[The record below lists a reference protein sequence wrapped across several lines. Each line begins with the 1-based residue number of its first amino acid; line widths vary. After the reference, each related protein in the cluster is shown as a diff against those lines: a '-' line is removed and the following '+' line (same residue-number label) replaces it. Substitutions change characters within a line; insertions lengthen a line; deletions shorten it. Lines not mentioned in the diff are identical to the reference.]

1 MGMAMAQLATLLVDK
16 GDLEATKKSIVAAVT
31 GEELHMLRRF
41 GLENGDGVI
50 DCSEFIIL
58 CMVRMG
64 LDPTL
69 IEFINSEFK
78 RLDDDNSGY
87 LTIEEVTGGK
97 YFLKNGQIVSREG
110 QQLSVRGLKSFSQKH
125 LEVDISSS
133 SSEGEWKRNDWDR
146 DVSHSEC

>member
-1 MGMAMAQLATLLVDK
+1 MAMAMAQLATLLVDK
-16 GDLEATKKSIVAAVT
+16 GDLEATKKSIVAEVT
-31 GEELHMLRRF
+31 GEELRMLRKF

-50 DCSEFIIL
+50 DCAEYIIL

-78 RLDDDNSGY
+78 RLDDDNSGF

-97 YFLKNGQIVSREG
+97 YFLKNGQIMSRDG
-110 QQLSVRGLKSFSQKH
+110 TQLSVHGLKSFSQRN
-125 LEVDISSS
+125 LQVDFSS
-133 SSEGEWKRNDWDR
+133 SSEEG
-146 DVSHSEC
+146 